1 MFSLYLTKMNV
12 HIDVDKIVNDIENN
26 NSEPLNIMN
35 YLYHYLDNGWNIKKG
50 VNTYILTK
58 NNHIMF
64 ISDSIQLFTATSSCT
79 SSGTSSGTSSCTSSG
94 TSSGTYSSNNT
105 TNPNNNKYILYFLYN
120 VLNNGW
126 KIKKTRNEEYIFI
139 KKHEGKKEF
148 FSNKYLHTFM
158 KENFNYHLIK

>member
-1 MFSLYLTKMNV
+1 MISLYLTKMNV
-12 HIDVDKIVNDIENN
+12 HIDVDKIVNDIEPNT
-26 NSEPLNIMN
+26 SEPLNIMN

-64 ISDSIQLFTATSSCT
+64 ISDSIQLFTTTSSC
-79 SSGTSSGTSSCTSSG
+79 

-126 KIKKTRNEEYIFI
+126 KIKKTRNEEYTFI
-139 KKHEGKKEF
+139 KKHEGKKDF

-158 KENFNYHLIK
+158 KENFNYQLIK

>member
-1 MFSLYLTKMNV
+1 MNV

-79 SSGTSSGTSSCTSSG
+79 SSGT
-94 TSSGTYSSNNT
+94 YSSNNT

-158 KENFNYHLIK
+158 KENFNYQLIK

>member
-1 MFSLYLTKMNV
+1 MNV

-26 NSEPLNIMN
+26 HSEPLNIMN

-64 ISDSIQLFTATSSCT
+64 ISDSIQLFTATSSCAL
-79 SSGTSSGTSSCTSSG
+79 
-94 TSSGTYSSNNT
+94 SGTYSSNNT

-158 KENFNYHLIK
+158 KENFNYQLIK